1 MLLRVALPE
10 YIPVPSDRQVIN
22 SVIAQNY
29 VFFPFSG
36 KAIARKMLS
45 QKGRIKDVY
54 TTLRF
59 LRVYFYRCH
68 PEVGWGQ
75 GEIVCE
81 GYWLKTLI

>member
-1 MLLRVALPE
+1 MALPE
-10 YIPVPSDRQVIN
+10 YIIIASDRQV
-22 SVIAQNY
+22 VNY
-29 VFFPFSG
+29 RLKKNNTIILGFFPFSG
-36 KAIARKMLS
+36 QAIARKMLS